1 MRKTSGISNSLE
13 FQIHVLLYNLSQE
26 IQLVAF
32 NIKSLSFQCLY
43 TYVIKTYCK
52 LLIEGC

>member
-52 LLIEGC
+52 LLIEDY